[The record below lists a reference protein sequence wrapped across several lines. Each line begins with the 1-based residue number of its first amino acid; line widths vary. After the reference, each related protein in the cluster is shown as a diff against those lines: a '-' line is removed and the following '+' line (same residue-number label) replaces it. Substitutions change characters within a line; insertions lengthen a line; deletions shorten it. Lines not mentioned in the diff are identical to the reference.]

1 MKKSIVF
8 FSIDR
13 LGDYLI
19 RSNLIYQ
26 ISKKYDK
33 KEIICSNLNF
43 KLISNQK
50 FLNKITIF
58 DLKKKNFNKLNFI
71 KRYFFKKYDTVIV
84 FDGKTISYLLM
95 FIINAKNKYAFIYKK
110 NGFINIFLFNLFKFI
125 LNILKIKFETLNSRE
140 LIEKGYFDN
149 YPKKYNFLKQFYNYN
164 NNNIY
169 YLNKSKLNFFSKFK
183 DNYILIHLDEKFND
197 IEDIK
202 TSFEKSL
209 IAFKKKIKK
218 KIILTSHNNKFDY
231 YKKLNLNKVNFKKI
245 NYNMLKKSN
254 ILIIE
259 NVPIKDFQNLIENS
273 YYNISCHSGYFV
285 HTSLALNKKT
295 IDIINKNDEKWL
307 SSWVFKSNNYKLIYK
322 SNVRNSKKI
331 NIILNNIQ
339 NEINES

>member
-19 RSNLIYQ
+19 RSNSIYQ
-26 ISKKYDK
+26 ISKKYYK

-50 FLNKITIF
+50 FLNKVTIF
-58 DLKKKNFNKLNFI
+58 DLKKKNINKLSFI
-71 KRYFFKKYDTVIV
+71 KRFFFKKYDTLIV
-84 FDGKTISYLLM
+84 YDGKTISYLLM
-95 FIINAKNKYAFIYKK
+95 FIINAKNKYTFIYKK
-110 NGFINIFLFNLFKFI
+110 AGIINLFLFNLFKFV
-125 LNILKIKFETLNSRE
+125 LNILKIKFEILHSRE
-140 LIEKGYFDN
+140 LIEKGYLDN
-149 YPKKYNFLKQFYNYN
+149 YPKKYNFLKKFYNYS

-169 YLNKSKLNFFSKFK
+169 YLNKSKLNFFSRFK
-183 DNYILIHLDEKFND
+183 GDYILIHLDEKFND
-197 IEDIK
+197 IVDIK
-202 TSFEKSL
+202 SSFQNSL
-209 IAFKKKIKK
+209 IEFKKKLKK
-218 KIILTSHNNKFDY
+218 KIILTSHNNRSEY
-231 YKKLNLNKVNFKKI
+231 YKKLNLNKVNFTKI

-259 NVPIKDFQNLIENS
+259 NIPIKDFQNLIENS

-307 SSWVFKSNNYKLIYK
+307 RSWVFKSNNYKIIYK
-322 SNVRNSKKI
+322 SSVSNFKKI

-339 NEINES
+339 NEINKS